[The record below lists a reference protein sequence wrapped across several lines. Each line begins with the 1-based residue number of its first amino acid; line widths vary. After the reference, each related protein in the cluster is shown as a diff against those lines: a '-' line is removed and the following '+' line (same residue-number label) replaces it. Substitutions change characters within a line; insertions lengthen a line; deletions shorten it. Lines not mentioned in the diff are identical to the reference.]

1 MKAYS
6 FENWIIDSKTT
17 PFLFFIQS
25 VEEMLFPY
33 GHDSYKVPTLNF
45 HYLCIEMLQTIDKID
60 ADIVDKGNMR
70 PLFEELSA
78 MLSNDK
84 VAEKLYGTDFNRLFY
99 NKNDKGE
106 YSRDCSNLNKDPGSE
121 ISLKVIQKTLQFLI
135 NDMTLDDKYLQTL
148 KNEIELIVKKTT
160 FEIDEAQRLSG
171 LSRLLLTELINRG
184 YSQEYIYSKIKERYY
199 SEEQKI
205 EDISNEIEYFWNMFS
220 FEEHKYN
227 VTLPVKK
234 AEVKKLL
241 SHFHGVEITD
251 NIDKLF
257 GNSCRWLAKMEME
270 ALDPQSARDRVCEL
284 ISLFVS
290 LKQYNSHVSK
300 SFYTKQAIVVDLDN
314 QKKYVLSKPMTVMSR
329 GGTKS
334 EEQTYRR
341 IGEMLQSFPI
351 IGEKMI
357 NAINLHSS
365 AMESIN
371 ISNQLLN
378 LWTIVEVL
386 VEVDKRYSYSKITQI
401 SNTITTVQNASYVK
415 SLIEQLLFDLK
426 HCCLDIESHLEKITK
441 GNNDIEKMAALL
453 VLQEFEQNKT
463 DLVNDLPNY
472 PLLQYRIEHY
482 AKQFSNRQELKK
494 MLVNHRKRLE
504 WQIMRIYRNRNMIV
518 HDGSHFPYID
528 LVVQNLHFYV
538 DNLIDTINYYVGKGY
553 ESLDIIYT
561 MLSNKE
567 FSYQM
572 ILEKTDASKK
582 ALPIG
587 EDFVEVVLSEDYQS

>member
-6 FENWIIDSKTT
+6 FENWVIDSKTT
-17 PFLFFIQS
+17 PFLFFVQS

-45 HYLCIEMLQTIDKID
+45 HFLCIEILQTIDKIEND
-60 ADIVDKGNMR
+60 VIDKGNMR

-78 MLSNDK
+78 MLANDK
-84 VAEKLYGTDFNRLFY
+84 VAEKLYGTDFYRLFY

-121 ISLKVIQKTLQFLI
+121 ISLKVIQKTLQFLV
-135 NDMTLDDKYLQTL
+135 NDMTIDDKYLQTL
-148 KNEIELIVKKTT
+148 KNEIEIILNKTT
-160 FEIDEAQRLSG
+160 FEIGEAQRLSG

-199 SEEQKI
+199 SDLHKI
-205 EDISNEIEYFWNMFS
+205 EDVSIEIEYFWNMFS
-220 FEEHKYN
+220 FEEHKYS

-234 AEVKKLL
+234 ADVKKLL
-241 SHFHGVEITD
+241 GHFHGVAISD
-251 NIDKLF
+251 NIDRLF
-257 GNSCRWLAKMEME
+257 GNSCRWLAKMEIE
-270 ALDPQSARDRVCEL
+270 ALDPQSARDKVCEL
-284 ISLFVS
+284 MSLFVS

-300 SFYTKQAIVVDLDN
+300 SFYTKQAIVVDLDDE
-314 QKKYVLSKPMTVMSR
+314 KEYAISKPVTVLSR
-329 GGTKS
+329 GETKS
-334 EEQTYRR
+334 EEQTYKC
-341 IGEMLQSFPI
+341 IGEMLQSFPV

-401 SNTITTVQNASYVK
+401 SNTITTVQNTSYVK

-426 HCCLDIESHLEKITK
+426 HCCLDIKSHLEKITK
-441 GNNDIEKMAALL
+441 GSNDIEKMAALL
-453 VLQEFEQNKT
+453 VLQEFEQNKN
-463 DLVNDLPNY
+463 DLINDLPNY
-472 PLLQYRIEHY
+472 PLLRYRIEHY

-494 MLVNHRKRLE
+494 LLVNHRKRLE

-567 FSYQM
+567 LSYQI
-572 ILEKTDASKK
+572 ILEKIDGSKN

-587 EDFVEVVLSEDYQS
+587 DDYIEVVLGGVY